1 MTNREKFKD
10 ELDEMLSAFLAFVEG
25 KPVHCEDMDCQECDF
40 RGKCPVREKCVIDW
54 LNAEY
59 QEPSVDWS
67 KVPIDTP
74 VLASCDGKEW
84 YRRHYA
90 GTDGEGNPKV
100 YSFGQTSWSA
110 MDEEQIFP
118 KFVLLAEGN
127 ELPGGI

>member
-1 MTNREKFKD
+1 MTNREAYKD
-10 ELDEMLSAFLAFVEG
+10 KLDDLLARITAVVDGEPVRCWGASCKRCLFQDTCG
-25 KPVHCEDMDCQECDF
+25 KPGH
-40 RGKCPVREKCVIDW
+40 KKKIINW

-59 QEPSVDWS
+59 QEPPVDWS

-74 VLASCDGKEW
+74 VLATCDGKEW

-90 GTDGEGNPKV
+90 GTDGDGNPKV

-118 KFVLLAEGN
+118 KFVRLAEGN
-127 ELPGGI
+127 E

>member
-10 ELDEMLSAFLAFVEG
+10 EPDEMLSAFLAAVEG

-59 QEPSVDWS
+59 QGPPVDWS

-74 VLASCDGKEW
+74 VLASNDGKRW
-84 YRRHYA
+84 YRRYFA
-90 GTDGEGNPKV
+90 GMRG
-100 YSFGQTSWSA
+100 GQPETYNSGATSWSVDDNRTCVWKY
-110 MDEEQIFP
+110 MR
-118 KFVLLAEGN
+118 LAEGN
-127 ELPGGI
+127 E

>member
-1 MTNREKFKD
+1 MQAVG
-10 ELDEMLSAFLAFVEG
+10 SAFSQKNCG
-25 KPVHCEDMDCQECDF
+25 KNEHKQEI
-40 RGKCPVREKCVIDW
+40 IDW

-74 VLASCDGKEW
+74 VLATCDGKEW

-90 GTDGEGNPKV
+90 GTDGDGNLKV

-118 KFVLLAEGN
+118 KFVRLAEGN
-127 ELPGGI
+127 E

>member
-10 ELDEMLSAFLAFVEG
+10 EPDEMLSAFLAVVEG

-59 QEPSVDWS
+59 QGPPVDWS

-74 VLASCDGKEW
+74 VMVRNMMKKINVVLEAYIQTGECTYTNVFKTVPIEVPDDGIDW
-84 YRRHYA
+84 HVA
-90 GTDGEGNPKV
+90 GEEKTN
-100 YSFGQTSWSA
+100 QRTS
-110 MDEEQIFP
+110 
-118 KFVLLAEGN
+118 
-127 ELPGGI
+127 

>member
-25 KPVHCEDMDCQECDF
+25 KPVHCEDIDCQECDF

-59 QEPSVDWS
+59 QEPPVDWS

-74 VLASCDGKEW
+74 VLTSLDGESWSRQYFAGIGDDGKPETF
-84 YRRHYA
+84 YG
-90 GTDGEGNPKV
+90 GT
-100 YSFGQTSWSA
+100 TSWSNCII
-110 MDEEQIFP
+110 EHCGHNYV
-118 KFVLLAEGN
+118 KLAEGN
-127 ELPGGI
+127 E

>member
-10 ELDEMLSAFLAFVEG
+10 EPDEMLSAFLAAVEG

-74 VLASCDGKEW
+74 VLSSCDGKRW
-84 YRRHYA
+84 YRRYFA
-90 GTDGEGNPKV
+90 GMRGGEPEAYDCGV
-100 YSFGQTSWSA
+100 TSWSV
-110 MDEEQIFP
+110 DD
-118 KFVLLAEGN
+118 KRTCRWKHLKLAEGN
-127 ELPGGI
+127 E

>member
-10 ELDEMLSAFLAFVEG
+10 EPDEMLSAFLAVVEG

-74 VLASCDGKEW
+74 VLASN
-84 YRRHYA
+84 
-90 GTDGEGNPKV
+90 DGEYWSRQYFAGIGDDGNPET
-100 YSFGQTSWSA
+100 FHAGATSWSNRII
-110 MDEEQIFP
+110 EHCGHNYV
-118 KFVLLAEGN
+118 KLAEDN
-127 ELPGGI
+127 E

>member
-10 ELDEMLSAFLAFVEG
+10 EPDEMLSAFLAAVEG

-59 QEPSVDWS
+59 QEPPVDWS

-74 VLASCDGKEW
+74 VLASCDGKRW
-84 YRRHYA
+84 YRRYFAGMRGGEPEAYA
-90 GTDGEGNPKV
+90 CGA
-100 YSFGQTSWSA
+100 TSWSI
-110 MDEEQIFP
+110 DD
-118 KFVLLAEGN
+118 KRTCRWDHLKLAEGN
-127 ELPGGI
+127 E